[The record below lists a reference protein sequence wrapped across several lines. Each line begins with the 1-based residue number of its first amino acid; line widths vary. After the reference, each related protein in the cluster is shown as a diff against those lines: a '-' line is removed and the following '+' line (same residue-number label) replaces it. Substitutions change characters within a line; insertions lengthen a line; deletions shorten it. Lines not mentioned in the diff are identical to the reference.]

1 MTIVPHFPR
10 LLLRERQHSWNLL
23 GVAAT
28 PGVTMDSTAT
38 FVRSDGGGFWSCS
51 MSDVSLGGPGSGK
64 QRQRN
69 ATLLWRAVRQVC
81 DGGVSPIV
89 VWRNDALFIPF
100 PDGFARTS
108 SVPHSD
114 GSPFSDGS
122 EYFQPVIDTSTGQT
136 LSVEMLARWQ
146 RDGEFVPTLGFIR
159 LAEDLGLIHPLSMQ
173 LLTKGLTA
181 LSQFRRHNPELKLQ
195 INLSPLQFAD
205 RQLAV
210 TILQMVSEYGLPSS
224 ALTVEL
230 TEGAMLL
237 YPEQVEQTMRQ
248 FVDAGVSL
256 HLDDFGTGYSSLA
269 RLRDLPFDTV
279 KLDRSFV
286 MLLAEGDSSLSQA
299 VFDMATNMHMG
310 LIAEGVENQIEYEK
324 LQQIGYRQMQG
335 FMFAYPMP
343 AEDLVQWLDSSQE
356 MPVALKG

>member
-1 MTIVPHFPR
+1 
-10 LLLRERQHSWNLL
+10 
-23 GVAAT
+23 
-28 PGVTMDSTAT
+28 
-38 FVRSDGGGFWSCS
+38 
-51 MSDVSLGGPGSGK
+51 
-64 QRQRN
+64 
-69 ATLLWRAVRQVC
+69 
-81 DGGVSPIV
+81 
-89 VWRNDALFIPF
+89 
-100 PDGFARTS
+100 
-108 SVPHSD
+108 
-114 GSPFSDGS
+114 
-122 EYFQPVIDTSTGQT
+122 
-136 LSVEMLARWQ
+136 
-146 RDGEFVPTLGFIR
+146 
-159 LAEDLGLIHPLSMQ
+159 MQ